1 MGPNISLI
9 YKFNSRNLLKGPRS
23 RLFHNGFRRFYW
35 THGWNLTSHKAS
47 NLLPLRGMTG
57 GALKSI
63 NYHSNVHFCPILLC
77 YCNEHE
83 WVSYERVVDRLTH
96 HLRLWIIHHRQQV
109 SWSSCFFPSPEVNRI
124 SWPLSPFFKVEKH
137 KTKTPPVDQMWFKAP
152 RCVTAGVMGAGGG
165 VNTAV
170 LHLPAVTRRAHKLK
184 YLRLSASEWRTPP
197 TWMNGKP
204 APCAK
209 IVKCFIASSYVYL
222 PTHFSRKSH
231 PKAESIA
238 DSYKGDVTFTV
249 EINQ

>member
-57 GALKSI
+57 GALKSV

-83 WVSYERVVDRLTH
+83 WVSCERVVDRLTH

-124 SWPLSPFFKVEKH
+124 SWPLSPFFK
-137 KTKTPPVDQMWFKAP
+137 
-152 RCVTAGVMGAGGG
+152 
-165 VNTAV
+165 
-170 LHLPAVTRRAHKLK
+170 
-184 YLRLSASEWRTPP
+184 
-197 TWMNGKP
+197 
-204 APCAK
+204 
-209 IVKCFIASSYVYL
+209 
-222 PTHFSRKSH
+222 SRETQNKNPSCR
-231 PKAESIA
+231 SN
-238 DSYKGDVTFTV
+238 VV
-249 EINQ
+249 